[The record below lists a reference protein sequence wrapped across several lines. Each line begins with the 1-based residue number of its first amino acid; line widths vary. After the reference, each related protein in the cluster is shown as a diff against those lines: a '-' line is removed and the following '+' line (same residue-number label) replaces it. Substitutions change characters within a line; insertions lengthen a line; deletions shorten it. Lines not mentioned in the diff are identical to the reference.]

1 MIIDKEQCTFD
12 ADNIENEILYSCVC
26 EIDTANNK
34 LKDKGHFDNNG
45 EFMTTVENTQ
55 SELQSYTIE
64 ELNNQLNAICQST
77 DTNRSGL
84 DVLISYYQK
93 SLDWTE
99 EASLRYAIELF
110 KNGTIDQ
117 IKVFGKDEEVL

>member
-1 MIIDKEQCTFD
+1 MYLLCCCYLFLCGVALDIIRQ
-12 ADNIENEILYSCVC
+12 
-26 EIDTANNK
+26 
-34 LKDKGHFDNNG
+34 
-45 EFMTTVENTQ
+45 
-55 SELQSYTIE
+55 
-64 ELNNQLNAICQST
+64 LNNELDQICQST
-77 DTNRSGL
+77 NTNRSGL

-117 IKVFGKDEEVL
+117 IKVFGKDGEVL